1 MPKYTRFILSRP
13 KNRALKGADK
23 LRPLKYSASET
34 SGFSLRSFIIIFLI
48 LFTGFL
54 GNSLAQSAKE
64 AEEILAWQDCIKEA
78 QKNHPD
84 LISAEEN
91 VKQLEAGKK
100 ITASTLFPQ
109 IDSNVGGSTA
119 KTTTTTSGTKT
130 SKTTDTYTYGVSAT
144 QLLFDGTKTINDV
157 KAAKEFI
164 KAAQYNY
171 RFTSTEVRL
180 RLRTAFISLLKAQE
194 LLNITEEIYNI
205 RRGNLEL
212 ITLRYESGLEHKG
225 ALLNAQANLAQ
236 AQFEIA
242 QAKRILEVVQR
253 QLIKEIG
260 RTKFSPLRVQ
270 GDFKVSDVASEKPD
284 FETLAKNSPSLEKL
298 IAQKNA
304 AAFGIKSA
312 QANFFPELS
321 AQAGANKKSSRWP
334 PQDDQLDAGLTLSFP
349 IFEGGLRLAEVAQAK
364 AIFNQAQA
372 NERST
377 KDGVIVTLEQAW
389 AALQDAV
396 ETVQVQKK
404 FLEAAQERSKIS
416 EVQYSLG
423 LIQFDNWTII
433 EDDLVREKK
442 AFLDAQANA
451 LLGEADWIYAK
462 GETLEYAQK

>member
-1 MPKYTRFILSRP
+1 MHKYLKIVFIFILLQSFYF
-13 KNRALKGADK
+13 KKGMA
-23 LRPLKYSASET
+23 
-34 SGFSLRSFIIIFLI
+34 G
-48 LFTGFL
+48 
-54 GNSLAQSAKE
+54 
-64 AEEILAWQDCIKEA
+64 EILNWEACIEEA

-91 VKQLEAGKK
+91 IKQLEASKK

-109 IDSNVGGSTA
+109 IDSSVDASRA
-119 KTTTTTSGTKT
+119 KTTSVSSSGTKT
-130 SKTTDTYTYGVSAT
+130 TKTANTFTYGASAT
-144 QLLFDGTKTINDV
+144 QLLFDGLKTLDNV
-157 KAAKEFI
+157 KAASENI

-171 RFTSTEVRL
+171 KFTSTEVRL

-253 QLIKEIG
+253 QLIKEMG

-284 FETLAKNSPSLEKL
+284 FELLAKNSPSLEKL

-304 AAFGIKSA
+304 AVFGIKSA
-312 QANFFPELS
+312 QADFFPELS
-321 AQAGANKKSSRWP
+321 AQAGANRKSSRWP
-334 PQDDQLDAGLTLSFP
+334 PQDKQWDAGLTLSFP

-416 EVQYSLG
+416 EAQYSLG

>member
-1 MPKYTRFILSRP
+1 MSKY
-13 KNRALKGADK
+13 
-23 LRPLKYSASET
+23 LR
-34 SGFSLRSFIIIFLI
+34 FIIIFLL
-48 LFTGFL
+48 LFTGFPS
-54 GNSLAQSAKE
+54 NVR
-64 AEEILAWQDCIKEA
+64 AEEVLTWQDCIKEA
-78 QKNHPD
+78 RKNHPD

-91 VKQLEAGKK
+91 VKQLEASKK

-109 IDSNVGGSTA
+109 IDSNVSGSTA
-119 KTTTTTSGTKT
+119 KTTTTTSGITT
-130 SKTTDTYTYGVSAT
+130 SKTTDTYTYGVTGT
-144 QLLFDGTKTINDV
+144 QLLFDASKTINDV
-157 KAAKEFI
+157 KAASENL
-164 KAAQYNY
+164 KAAQFNY

-194 LLNITEEIYNI
+194 LLNITEEIYKI

-225 ALLNAQANLAQ
+225 ALLNAQANLDQ
-236 AQFEIA
+236 AQFEIG

-253 QLIKEIG
+253 QLIKEMG
-260 RTKFSPLRVQ
+260 RTQVSPLRVQ
-270 GDFKVSDVASEKPD
+270 GEFKVSDVASEKPD
-284 FETLAKNSPSLEKL
+284 FEALAKNNPSLEKL

-304 AAFGIKSA
+304 AAFGIKST

-321 AQAGANKKSSRWP
+321 AQAGANRKSSLWP
-334 PQDDQLDAGLTLSFP
+334 PQDEQWDAGLTLSFP

-377 KDGVIVTLEQAW
+377 KDGVIVTLEQTW
-389 AALQDAV
+389 ATLQDAV

-404 FLEAAQERSKIS
+404 FLEAAQERSKIA
-416 EVQYSLG
+416 EAQYSLG

-433 EDDLVREKK
+433 EDDLVRAKK
-442 AFLDAQANA
+442 AFLDNQANA
-451 LLGEADWIYAK
+451 LLAEADWIQAK